1 MARLALLLTAGLSAV
16 AAADEPTPPVPPP
29 IPLPRVSGAIVV
41 DGDLSDPGWKG
52 AAVVDTFFETVF
64 GDNRAPGVTT
74 VAWLAYNERYL
85 YVAVRCDDPDPRKIR
100 APYVDRDQVIGTD
113 DNVAIFLD
121 TRNDRRSAQEFR
133 VSPRGIQGDAV
144 FNDASGTE
152 DFSPDFYYDTAGRI
166 TDKGWQAEL
175 RIPLSSLRYPR
186 ADPQKWGIII
196 WRNYPRDFRYAI
208 YSSPPP
214 RGANCLVCLSRELTG
229 LTGLPSASHFVAAP
243 YASAQDVARADAPGR
258 PLGHGRTDKRIGLD
272 VKWSP
277 SASTALDAT
286 INPDFSQV
294 EADVAQIA
302 VNNRFALFF
311 PEKRP
316 FFLEGVD
323 LFDTP
328 IPAAYTRTITSP
340 RWGARSTGK
349 FGASSYTLLV
359 TQDRGGGSVI
369 LPGPTRSDF
378 APQDFSSVVGI
389 ARVRRDF
396 GRSFLGLLYSGRE
409 DEGAGH
415 NHVVGPDG
423 QWRPNDKDVL
433 AAQLLLS
440 DTTAPDRPDVAPVW
454 DGRRL
459 TSHALETSWRHSTRG
474 LDWNARYRD
483 FGDGFRADQGF
494 VPQVGYREGYL
505 NPGYKFFP
513 KGLFSFVGP
522 FLNLEYAADR
532 RGDLITRQVDPGVL
546 LLGRRNLQANVQ
558 LQLRRERTADRT
570 LSFARLSYL
579 VQVDPS
585 RRFTRVGASGL
596 AGEDVDVLNV
606 RVGRGV
612 SVTAFATVRPTDHL
626 TLDANSALSWLNVDR
641 RVTASAAGAG
651 SGRLF
656 TAQIQRLKATYNFT
670 PRIFLRLIGQ
680 YVSTR
685 RDPSLYV
692 VQVPRRSGAFS
703 GSALFSYRLNW
714 QTALFVGYGDERAL
728 DERER
733 LARTERQL
741 FVKLSYAFQ
750 R

>member
-1 MARLALLLTAGLSAV
+1 MARLALLVLAGLWG
-16 AAADEPTPPVPPP
+16 AAASAADAPPVPPP
-29 IPLPRVSGAIVV
+29 IPLPRASGPIAV

-64 GDNRAPGVTT
+64 GDNRAPNVTT
-74 VAWLAYNERYL
+74 VAWVTYDDRYL
-85 YVAVRCDDPDPRKIR
+85 YIAVRCDDPDPRRIR

-121 TRNDRRSAQEFR
+121 TRNDHRTAQEFR
-133 VSPRGIQGDAV
+133 VSPRGIQADAV
-144 FNDASGTE
+144 FNDASGNE

-186 ADPQKWGIII
+186 ADPQKWGIIV

-208 YSSPPP
+208 YSSPQP
-214 RGANCLVCLSRELTG
+214 RGANCLICYSRELTG
-229 LTGLPSASHFVAAP
+229 LTGLPSSSHLVVAP

-258 PLGHGRTDKRIGLD
+258 PLGEGHTDKRVGLD
-272 VKWSP
+272 VKWNP

-328 IPAAYTRTITSP
+328 IQAVYTRTLTSP
-340 RWGARSTGK
+340 RWGARTTGK
-349 FGASSYTLLV
+349 LGDSAYTVLV

-369 LPGPTRSDF
+369 LPGPTGSDF

-396 GRSFLGLLYSGRE
+396 GRSYLGALYTGRE
-409 DEGAGH
+409 NDGGGH
-415 NHVVGPDG
+415 NRVVGPDG
-423 QWRPNDKDVL
+423 QWRPNDKDIL
-433 AAQLLLS
+433 AGQLLFS
-440 DTTAPDRPDVAPVW
+440 DTATPNRTDLTPSW
-454 DGRRL
+454 DGRKL
-459 TSHALETSWRHSTRG
+459 TSHALEASWRHSTRG
-474 LDWNARYRD
+474 VDWFGGYRD
-483 FGDGFRADQGF
+483 FGDGFRADEGF
-494 VPQVGYREGYL
+494 VPQVGYRAGYL
-505 NPGYKFFP
+505 NPDYKFYP
-513 KGLFSFVGP
+513 KGLFSFVSP
-522 FLNLEYAADR
+522 FVNLQYAADR
-532 RGDLITRQVDPGVL
+532 EGRLIARQTDPGVL
-546 LLGRRNLQANVQ
+546 LLGRHNLQANLQ
-558 LQLRRERTADRT
+558 LQIHRERTADRL
-570 LSFARLSYL
+570 LSFTRLSYL
-579 VQVDPS
+579 AQIDPS
-585 RRFTRVGASGL
+585 RRFTRIGLSGL
-596 AGEDVDVLNV
+596 AGEDVDVVNV
-606 RVGRGV
+606 RVGRGF

-626 TLDANSALSWLNVDR
+626 TLDANSAVSWLNVDR
-641 RVTASAAGAG
+641 PALPAAVASGQ
-651 SGRLF
+651 RLF
-656 TAQIQRLKATYNFT
+656 TAQIQRLKATYNFS
-670 PRIFLRLIGQ
+670 PKMFLRLIGQ

-685 RDPSLYV
+685 RDPTLYV
-692 VQVPRRSGAFS
+692 ADVPRRSGDFS
-703 GSALFSYRLNW
+703 GSALVSYRLNW
-714 QTALFVGYGDERAL
+714 QTALFVGYGDERSL
-728 DERER
+728 DEREH